1 MKKILILSRYSNLA
15 ASSRQRFHLFEKTL
29 NDEGYLLTY
38 KPLFSDDYIA
48 KIFGAKQPGKLDIV
62 LAYVRRFWAI
72 VTSSHFDYIW
82 LQYEAFPYLPSVF
95 EKILPIFNKRIVCDY
110 DDAIFHKYD
119 DWGNWFVKKLL
130 GNKLDTVLIHAD
142 QVICGNAYIQK
153 WADRINLRTTII
165 PTVVDCKKYQQDF
178 SYSSDELTIGWIGSP
193 ATWCYMEPYLDFLSA
208 LSIKHQFDVLI
219 IGSGLSDPLPG
230 RFRLSEWSEESEVQ
244 DIHEMHIGI
253 MPLPDDKWAQGKCGY
268 KLIQYMAAS
277 IPVIASPVGMNS
289 KIVEHGVNGF
299 LASTQADWEEAI
311 LTLISNPEIRKKM
324 GIEARNMVKSQ
335 YSLQSQSQTIT
346 NIFHSLGN

>member
-48 KIFGAKQPGKLDIV
+48 KIFCAKQPGKLDIM
-62 LAYVRRFWAI
+62 LAYIRRFWVIA
-72 VTSSHFDYIW
+72 TSSHFDYIW
-82 LQYEAFPYLPSVF
+82 LQYEAFPYLPSIF

-142 QVICGNAYIQK
+142 HVICGNAYIQK
-153 WADRINLRTTII
+153 WANRINLTTTII
-165 PTVVDCKKYQQDF
+165 PTIVDSQQYEKNFFHSTDP
-178 SYSSDELTIGWIGSP
+178 LTLGWIGSP
-193 ATWCYMEPYLDFLSA
+193 ATWCYMEPYLDFLSE
-208 LSIKHQFDVLI
+208 LSLKYKFNVLI
-219 IGSGLSDPLPG
+219 IGSGRSDQLSE
-230 RFRLSEWSEESEVQ
+230 RFRFREWSEQREVQ
-244 DIHEMHIGI
+244 DIHEMDIGI

-289 KIVEHGVNGF
+289 IIVEHGLNGF
-299 LASTQADWEEAI
+299 LASTQAEWELAI
-311 LTLISNPEIRKKM
+311 CNLITQPEIRKKM
-324 GIEARNMVKSQ
+324 GIEASNMVKSR
-335 YSLQSQSQTIT
+335 YSLQSQSQTIA
-346 NIFHSLGN
+346 NIFHSLVN